1 MNRDSRVEVIST
13 KVLGFSKDQLRYML
27 IELISYGWSDDLE
40 GDFYEIVDNDAD
52 FKELGE

>member
-1 MNRDSRVEVIST
+1 VEVIST